1 MNKIGLYLLLIGS
14 ISVSC
19 NENEIFEKEQ
29 YKKVLYLLSNSD
41 QVFTEAYSLNNEESV
56 RYLSIGCGGSNL
68 NEEEVKIELELD
80 TVLLKKYNKSNF
92 DIDTASFARLLPA
105 DRYKLDSMTVTFPA
119 YCKDSYVKVPITVRA
134 EGLSPDSTYFIPLAI
149 KKVSKY
155 EVNPEKF
162 NVLYR
167 VAIENDYAEQI
178 TPTYYQMKGTSL
190 NETTALTQVISGTK
204 PIQPLTKNK
213 IRVFVGAAVLQT
225 SVSKVPDIRKN
236 AIVVQVNADSTLTI
250 TPYGTIDVQQ
260 LSAPAL
266 NIYEDN
272 GKEDRR
278 FLLYYR
284 YRTLTTPATGTTP
297 AVYSGWFTIK
307 ETLKRLE

>member
-1 MNKIGLYLLLIGS
+1 MNKIGLYLLLIGC

-29 YKKVLYLLSNSD
+29 YKTTLYLLSNSD
-41 QVFTEAYSLNNEESV
+41 QIYTEAYSLNNEESV
-56 RYLSIGCGGSNL
+56 KYLSIGCGGSNL

-105 DRYKLDSMTVTFPA
+105 DRYKLDSMTATLPA
-119 YCKDSYVKVPITVRA
+119 HCRDSYVKVPITVRA

-149 KKVSKY
+149 KKVSEY

-167 VAIENDYAEQI
+167 VAIENDYAEQL
-178 TPTYYQMKGTSL
+178 TTTYYQLKGSSL
-190 NETTALTQVISGTK
+190 NEANGSTQIISGTK
-204 PIQPLTKNK
+204 PIQPLTRNK

-225 SVSKVPDIRKN
+225 SVSKVPDFIKN
-236 AIVVQVNADSTLTI
+236 AIVVQVNQDSTLTI

-260 LSAPAL
+260 LPDSTL
-266 NIYEDN
+266 NVYQNNAKD
-272 GKEDRR
+272 DRR

-284 YRTLTTPATGTTP
+284 YRTLTTPATATTP